1 TTSGLLVAHS
11 RRRVG
16 ACSRPKPRGPHV
28 RGLRMRCPGTRSP
41 QSIQISMRRGA
52 VYPRGTSAARR
63 SNVSF
68 SPRPSPTARS
78 ASAAISCVT
87 SQVYLDRRS
96 EEHTSELQSLRH
108 LVCRL
113 LLEKKKKNK
122 KK

>member
-1 TTSGLLVAHS
+1 
-11 RRRVG
+11 
-16 ACSRPKPRGPHV
+16 
-28 RGLRMRCPGTRSP
+28 MRCPGTRSP

-87 SQVYLDRRS
+87 SQVYLDRQVQAKLIELLRGNLDAMVSRS
-96 EEHTSELQSLRH
+96 DAAADWFR
-108 LVCRL
+108 VCAHQL
-113 LLEKKKKNK
+113 LSVHSRTTA
-122 KK
+122 